1 MKKIKKIVCLL
12 LCLTMIFAVAGC
24 NSNKKNQKDSDVTT
38 ITWYVPGVLDCADKD
53 EVMDKVN
60 ELLAKRYKLNVEL
73 IFIDGGNY
81 ASKMQTINAGG
92 EEYDLSFVSNWR
104 NDYYTNVA
112 NGTLVDLT
120 ELLDKY
126 PDLKNSMNDNVWDA
140 SRVDGKIYAI
150 PSWQIQAKSTS
161 LAIDTEVLKQSGYTL
176 DQINTLDDIGKY
188 MQSLHK
194 TMPECNMVGQVW
206 SSLTYKYNILTLLGD
221 TLPAAIYVTDD
232 GSKPKVMNMY
242 ESPEFSEYVN
252 TRYKWVQE
260 GIMSDMYD
268 AIAMKKG
275 SNKDV
280 RTTPFSIHI
289 YKPGLKGEL
298 ELSTGTDYSVKQFSN
313 AVLSSSGVCAAMTGI
328 STTSKH
334 PDKALEL
341 LNAINKDKEIMNLLC
356 WGIEGKHYTK
366 VSDTQI
372 KIADNSGYS
381 RINSFVLGSNYGTYC
396 LENQD
401 PDLYEQVKTFNDTAI
416 VSPLN
421 GLNLN
426 TSSITTESANCNNI
440 IKEQL
445 ESLERGAVDP
455 KTALPKFIKDLKT
468 AGSDKIIQEIQ
479 KQVDSWWA
487 SKK

>member
-1 MKKIKKIVCLL
+1 MKFFKKIICFT
-12 LCLTMIFAVAGC
+12 LCLVMLALVSGC
-24 NSNKKNQKDSDVTT
+24 GDDTASQNSDGVTV

-53 EVMDKVN
+53 EVMNKVN
-60 ELLAKRYKLNVEL
+60 DLLEERYNLNLEL
-73 IFIDGGNY
+73 IFIDSGNY

-92 EEYDLSFVSNWR
+92 EEYDLSFVSNWK

-112 NGTLVDLT
+112 NGTLTDIT
-120 ELLDKY
+120 EMLEKY
-126 PDLKNSMNDNVWDA
+126 PDLKNSMNDDVWDA
-140 SRVDGKIYAI
+140 SRVEGKIYAI
-150 PSWQIQAKSTS
+150 PSWQIQAKSSS
-161 LAIDTEVLKQSGYTL
+161 LAIDSEVLNASGYTL
-176 DQINTLDDIGKY
+176 DQINTIDDIGEYLK
-188 MQSLHK
+188 SLHNV
-194 TMPECNMVGQVW
+194 MPECNMVGQMW
-206 SSLTYKYNILTLLGD
+206 SSLTYKYNILPILGD
-221 TLPAAIYVTDD
+221 TLPAAIRISND
-232 GSKPKVMNMY
+232 GSKPQVINMY
-242 ESPEFSEYVN
+242 ESSEFSEYVK

-260 GIMSDMYD
+260 GLLSDMYD

-275 SNKDV
+275 SNKEV
-280 RTTPFSIHI
+280 RRNPFSIHI
-289 YKPGLKGEL
+289 YKPGLEGEI
-298 ELSTGTDYSVKQFSN
+298 ELSTGADYSVKQFSN

-356 WGIEGKHYTK
+356 WGIEGKNYTK

-372 KIADNSGYS
+372 KIAENSGYT
-381 RINSFVLGSNYGTYC
+381 RISSFVLGSNYGTYC
-396 LENQD
+396 LESQD
-401 PDLYEQVKTFNDTAI
+401 ANLYDQVKNFNDTAI

-421 GLNLN
+421 GLNLD

-445 ESLERGAVDP
+445 ESIERGAVNPD
-455 KTALPKFIKDLKT
+455 TALPKFIQDLKT

-479 KQVDSWWA
+479 NQVDSWWA